1 MDYKDLKESVISV
14 LDFPK
19 KGIDFKDITPIFLD
33 YKKVDFILEEM
44 VSFAKT
50 LDFDV
55 VVAPE
60 SRGFLFGVQLALRLK
75 KPFVAIRKPNK
86 LPRETVSIQYDL
98 EYGKGTLEVHKDDIK
113 ESSKVLI
120 VDDLIATGG
129 TSVAIQKLMAK
140 LNATVVGQVY
150 LIELVS
156 ICNHDLLEGKFFSLI
171 KY

>member
-1 MDYKDLKESVISV
+1 MDYQDIKDSVISV
-14 LDFPK
+14 PDFPK

-33 YKKVDFILEEM
+33 YKKVDFILDEM

-50 LDFDV
+50 LDIDV

-60 SRGFLFGVQLALRLK
+60 SRGFLFGAQLALRLK
-75 KPFVAIRKPNK
+75 KPFVMIRKPNK
-86 LPRETVSIQYDL
+86 LPRETISIQYDL
-98 EYGKGTLEVHKDDIK
+98 EYGKGVLEVHKDDIK
-113 ESSKVLI
+113 ESNKVLI

-129 TSVAIQKLMAK
+129 TSIAIQKLMAK

-150 LIELVS
+150 LIELVNL
-156 ICNHDLLEGKFFSLI
+156 CNHDLLEGKFFSLI

>member
-60 SRGFLFGVQLALRLK
+60 
-75 KPFVAIRKPNK
+75 
-86 LPRETVSIQYDL
+86 
-98 EYGKGTLEVHKDDIK
+98 
-113 ESSKVLI
+113 
-120 VDDLIATGG
+120 
-129 TSVAIQKLMAK
+129 
-140 LNATVVGQVY
+140 
-150 LIELVS
+150 
-156 ICNHDLLEGKFFSLI
+156 
-171 KY
+171 